1 VLSAADLARTWAA
14 AREPGVRVVA
24 TPLPG
29 KLSAAF
35 RGGGVLPGPRSARG
49 RLTYAEHLRG

>member
-1 VLSAADLARTWAA
+1 
-14 AREPGVRVVA
+14 VA

-35 RGGGVLPGPRSARG
+35 REGGVLPGPRAARG
-49 RLTYAEHLRG
+49 RITYAEHLRGA